1 MSRLGAII
9 FLAVMAVAP
18 CGAAEVTRRADG
30 VVFLDG
36 PIVSGDLDRLKST
49 DLAADA
55 VLSLNSNGG
64 LFQEGLAI
72 ARFLFD
78 TKVATIVEAG
88 NSCFSACAV
97 AFLGG
102 AALGEES
109 ASLAARSVSPQAR
122 LGFHAPFL
130 NLGAGTFTEEQVQA
144 YYDRAVQ
151 TIVDVVSS
159 SNVLQIDHGDAA
171 ELMRPQRTDLLYL
184 DTAGLLGRYD
194 VAVQGVG
201 MPKRLTGTMALSL
214 CANGWNWAH
223 NSRMTDITAFE
234 NPDVYSDG
242 LALIDKVDWDG
253 KKATVQVDAGVLHT
267 IVPVTAAREGA
278 TMYCVAEQAK
288 TDFGT
293 YVSCRGFFDAGDMK
307 EATDFVRSFGEMR
320 YPCRVAFVV
329 DPTAGYDVSFMNVA
343 RALVPPD
350 TPVAQMA
357 EVLAALSRDEKPL
370 QAP

>member
-1 MSRLGAII
+1 MTRL
-9 FLAVMAVAP
+9 FLFLLAMFSAAP
-18 CGAAEVTRRADG
+18 CGAAEMTRRADG
-30 VVFLDG
+30 TVFLDG
-36 PIVSGDLDRLKST
+36 PIVAGDLDRLK
-49 DLAADA
+49 AAGLGEDGI
-55 VLSLNSNGG
+55 LSLNSNGG
-64 LFQEGLAI
+64 RFQEGLAI
-72 ARFLFD
+72 ARYLFD

-102 AALGEES
+102 AAFGEES
-109 ASLAARSVSPQAR
+109 SILTARSVSPDAR

-130 NLGAGTFTEEQVQA
+130 NLGAGTFTEDEVQA
-144 YYDRAVQ
+144 YYDRAVR
-151 TIVDVVSS
+151 TIVDLVSS
-159 SNVLQIDHGDAA
+159 SNILQIDHGDAA

-194 VAVQGVG
+194 IAVQGVR
-201 MPKRLTGTMALSL
+201 MPERLTRTMALSL
-214 CANGWNWAH
+214 CANGWDWAH
-223 NSRMTDITAFE
+223 NSRMIDITAFE
-234 NPDVYSDG
+234 NPDIYADG
-242 LALIDKVDWDG
+242 LALLEKTGWDG
-253 KKATVQVDAGVLHT
+253 KKATLRMDAGILHT
-267 IVPVTAAREGA
+267 IVPVTAAREGT
-278 TMYCVAEQAK
+278 TMYCVVEQAK

-307 EATDFVRSFGEMR
+307 EATDFVRSFEEMR
-320 YPCRVAFVV
+320 YPCRVAFVI